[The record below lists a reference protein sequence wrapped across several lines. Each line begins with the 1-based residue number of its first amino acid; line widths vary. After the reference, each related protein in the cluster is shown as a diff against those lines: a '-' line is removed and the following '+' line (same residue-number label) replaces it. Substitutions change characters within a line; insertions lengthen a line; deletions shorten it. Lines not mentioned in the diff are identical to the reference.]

1 MHVEGFYKDLFG
13 REHRGEIE
21 LQADIWA
28 NKGSLSTEDR
38 NIFEAKFTMD
48 EVEKAV
54 EEMKSNTTP
63 GQMGPHRILQ
73 RIWNEVKTCLK
84 EMMDKLYDGNLNI
97 SRLSYGLITLIPK
110 MKETNNIRQFR
121 PICLLNVSYKIVTKT
136 LTNRLTRV
144 ADKVIDETQTTF
156 IPGRYIL

>member
-63 GQMGPHRILQ
+63 GPDGFPIGFY
-73 RIWNEVKTCLK
+73 K
-84 EMMDKLYDGNLNI
+84 EFGM
-97 SRLSYGLITLIPK
+97 R
-110 MKETNNIRQFR
+110 
-121 PICLLNVSYKIVTKT
+121 
-136 LTNRLTRV
+136 
-144 ADKVIDETQTTF
+144 
-156 IPGRYIL
+156 